1 MQSFSIWRG
10 EPEAHTG
17 GAPRGCRYRLASC
30 ASSQGIPLHS
40 PPPTPC
46 RIQYL
51 GQLPSMC
58 CHMWLDCSGL
68 YNEMLTWCCA
78 SLQIILPHP
87 VIRTSGLQTRGC
99 SYPSGSILPRY
110 PSRAITP
117 SLRCSLPYASRP
129 FGGAKDTVTSKNS
142 RMTSSS
148 SPSSKLSVV
157 CSCLTLTPAHC
168 ASHARAQT
176 TGLGAPSAPAR
187 QQ

>member
-58 CHMWLDCSGL
+58 CHMWLDCSRL

-117 SLRCSLPYASRP
+117 SLKCSLPYASRP
-129 FGGAKDTVTSKNS
+129 FGGCIRHRHIKIQPDDFQLLSILKAIS
-142 RMTSSS
+142 RVFLSDSYTCTLSITCEGSDNRLG
-148 SPSSKLSVV
+148 SPLSA
-157 CSCLTLTPAHC
+157 C
-168 ASHARAQT
+168 
-176 TGLGAPSAPAR
+176 
-187 QQ
+187 